1 MKTVKFLSLSVL
13 ASSFVVNSALAKDPI
28 ESYVARLSAKDHF
41 SSKHERLTSPA
52 LIIRQ
57 DRANFH
63 KFGKRD
69 DEDESDTFFQNAD
82 NRKELQELLERGHT
96 TKEAYRIIVNEEP
109 LIRVNIYE
117 GIKGSVYVTVL
128 ILSE

>member
-1 MKTVKFLSLSVL
+1 MKTIKFLSLSVL
-13 ASSFVVNSALAKDPI
+13 ASSFVVNSALARDLI
-28 ESYVARLSAKDHF
+28 ESYVARLSANDHF

-69 DEDESDTFFQNAD
+69 DEDESDAFFQNAD
-82 NRKELQELLERGHT
+82 NREELQKLLERGHT
-96 TKEAYRIIVNEEP
+96 TKEAYRAIVNGEP
-109 LIRVNIYE
+109 LIRVNVHE
-117 GIKGSVYVTVL
+117 SHKDGVYITVV